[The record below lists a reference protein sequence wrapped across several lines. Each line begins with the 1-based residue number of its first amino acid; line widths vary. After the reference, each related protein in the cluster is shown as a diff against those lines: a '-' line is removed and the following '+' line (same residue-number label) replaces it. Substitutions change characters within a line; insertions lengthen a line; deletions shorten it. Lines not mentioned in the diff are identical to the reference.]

1 MAPSYTHIQNS
12 TYGQW
17 AIRVYRERGRER
29 RERIYRMKN
38 KKGYIRMED
47 KKGL

>member
-12 TYGQW
+12 TYSQW

-29 RERIYRMKN
+29 RERIY
-38 KKGYIRMED
+38 KKGGHKNIYNN
-47 KKGL
+47 GG